1 MTLTELF
8 NPSFFMIL
16 GILLLALSF
25 LIFYF
30 ENKMREQNHKIN
42 SMFSLVSSI
51 TEELNNANMR
61 IHYMMNGSEGSGPV
75 PTSNSNIHSVKI
87 PSDTFTNEKIEVSD
101 DDSEGD
107 DDDTEGEDD
116 DTDGEGDTEGADTE
130 GEDEGADDDT
140 DGEDTDADADTD
152 ADDSEGDDDKTYY
165 QGKSSKTKPVPVVPT
180 LEELSDLDEDDS
192 MNGLEEEEDRN
203 ENKND
208 KKQTKVLLMESE
220 LPPLEESTFSSDLK
234 SIHISLDQPN
244 DSVDPKK
251 LSVTQ
256 LRNLVLQKG
265 LAGLEEATKMK
276 KGDLHKLLSSN
287 FL

>member
-61 IHYMMNGSEGSGPV
+61 IHYMMNGTEGSGIVLTP
-75 PTSNSNIHSVKI
+75 NSNIHSVKI

-101 DDSEGD
+101 DDSEGTD
-107 DDDTEGEDD
+107 EDDDTEGADEDD
-116 DTDGEGDTEGADTE
+116 EDDDTEGAD
-130 GEDEGADDDT
+130 EDDEDDDT
-140 DGEDTDADADTD
+140 EGAEDEDEDGED
-152 ADDSEGDDDKTYY
+152 DDDKTYY
-165 QGKSSKTKPVPVVPT
+165 QGKSSKIKPIIPT

-192 MNGLEEEEDRN
+192 MNGLEEDVNDN
-203 ENKND
+203 ENENENEKD
-208 KKQTKVLLMESE
+208 KTKTKVLLMESE
-220 LPPLEESTFSSDLK
+220 LPPLEESIFSSDLK
-234 SIHISLDQPN
+234 SIHISLDHPN
-244 DSVDPKK
+244 DFVDHKK

-256 LRNLVLQKG
+256 LRNLVVQKG
-265 LAGLEEATKMK
+265 LTGLEEANKMK
-276 KGDLHKLLSSN
+276 KGDLHKLLSTN
-287 FL
+287 